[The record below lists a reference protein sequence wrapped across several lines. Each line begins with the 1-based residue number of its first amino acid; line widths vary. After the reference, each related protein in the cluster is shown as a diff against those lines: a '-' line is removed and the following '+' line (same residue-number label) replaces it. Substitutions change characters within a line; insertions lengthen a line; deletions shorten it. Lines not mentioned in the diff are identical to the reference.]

1 MQSTQ
6 DRPASVELAIAAGLT
21 PGAKL
26 RDTRVFNLT
35 ATGVEFRGDMTVEQ
49 FTQGLQLLRLASTGV
64 QVWLA
69 DFLVQGRRL
78 FGDEQLQEIL
88 EQLEFPEMEVNR
100 AAGIASL
107 SSGVRR
113 EGLTSEHYW
122 VLAKAELSP
131 TQQERWAK
139 AAVEHKLSA
148 VLLLRSIKDGKVVK
162 METSG
167 GASRKGGVATIQGFA
182 AIFDTW
188 FKRVEGRD
196 PIESW
201 PEERLKELWED
212 LKGPTRVGLQ
222 VARRLGVEL
231 NTESGK

>member
-1 MQSTQ
+1 MQT
-6 DRPASVELAIAAGLT
+6 DENRNAGVELAIATGLT

-26 RDTRVFNLT
+26 RDNRMFKLT
-35 ATGVEFRGDMTVEQ
+35 AIGVEFHGEMTLEQ
-49 FTQGLQLLRLASTGV
+49 YTQGMQMLRLASSGV

-78 FGDEQLQEIL
+78 FGEERLQEVL

-107 SSGVRR
+107 PLGVRR

-122 VLAKAELSP
+122 VLAKSELN
-131 TQQERWAK
+131 TAQQQRWSGL
-139 AAVEHKLSA
+139 AVDHKLSA
-148 VLLLRSIKDGKVVK
+148 ATLLRSIKEGKVVDIAGGS
-162 METSG
+162 SG
-167 GASRKGGVATIQGFA
+167 SNKGGVATIQGFA

-188 FKRVEGRD
+188 FKRVDERD
-196 PIESW
+196 PIHEW
-201 PEERLKELWED
+201 PEERLRELWED

-222 VARRLGVEL
+222 VAKKLGLKVDL
-231 NTESGK
+231 AAAN

>member
-6 DRPASVELAIAAGLT
+6 DRTTGVELAIAAGLT

-35 ATGVEFRGDMTVEQ
+35 STGVEFRGDMTVEQ
-49 FTQGLQLLRLASTGV
+49 FTQGLQLLRMASTGV

-78 FGDEQLQEIL
+78 FGDERLQEIL

-107 SSGVRR
+107 AAGIRR
-113 EGLTSEHYW
+113 DGLTSEHYW

-131 TQQERWAK
+131 AQQERWAT
-139 AAVEHKLSA
+139 AAVDHKLSA
-148 VLLLRSIKDGKVVK
+148 VTLLRSIKEGKVVK
-162 METSG
+162 AETTG
-167 GASRKGGVATIQGFA
+167 GPSRKGGVATIQGFA

-201 PEERLKELWED
+201 PEERLRELWED

-231 NTESGK
+231 ATVSGK

>member
-6 DRPASVELAIAAGLT
+6 DRTAGVELAIAAGLT

-35 ATGVEFRGDMTVEQ
+35 ATGVEFRGDMTDEQ

-78 FGDEQLQEIL
+78 FGDERLQEIL

-107 SSGVRR
+107 AAGVRR
-113 EGLTSEHYW
+113 DGLTSEHYW
-122 VLAKAELSP
+122 VLAKAALSP
-131 TQQERWAK
+131 AQQERWAA
-139 AAVEHKLSA
+139 AAVDHKLSA
-148 VLLLRSIKDGKVVK
+148 VALLRSIKEGKVLK
-162 METSG
+162 AETTG
-167 GASRKGGVATIQGFA
+167 PSRKGGVATIQGFA

-201 PEERLKELWED
+201 PEERLRELWED

-231 NTESGK
+231 ATESGK